1 MVVFRSCVRCRDGAS
16 GWRTGAGARRD
27 GLARRDGCLAEARH
41 TGRCVVSDAAGR
53 APVVFARSA
62 RRVKDAGCVD
72 PVDPVGRPRLL
83 LPCKALRSR
92 GETASPS
99 RQATRPSFLG
109 KPFPKGG
116 STGSIG
122 STRST
127 VSASRVHP
135 ASTHGP
141 SGIGERPRAAHQS
154 SSSGPCVPVTAL
166 DLPDPACP
174 ECPGKRPFAECRRP
188 DRLRPSGVRHM
199 EVGERFFAV
208 SPGHPVR
215 ADPLRE
221 DATRPGC
228 GLRPRPP
235 GTGCG
240 ANAVS
245 QGETRLGDGTAGSG
259 TCPVPPHRPRP
270 TRGRIR
276 ARPDHSWEP
285 RTHRCVRRAGCGRRT
300 APRAAGLDTAVGLV
314 DEGHPGGLAVGD
326 RPDPADR
333 HARDAWS
340 SRCAGSPGSRATA

>member
-1 MVVFRSCVRCRDGAS
+1 M
-16 GWRTGAGARRD
+16 
-27 GLARRDGCLAEARH
+27 
-41 TGRCVVSDAAGR
+41 SDAAGR
-53 APVVFARSA
+53 APVIFARSA
-62 RRVKDAGCVD
+62 WRVKDAGCVD

-154 SSSGPCVPVTAL
+154 SLSGRWSGNPMPAHVFPSRRLTFLTPRARSAPANARSLSAGDRTGCAHRVYGAWRSASGSSQSPPATPSGRIHCARTPPAPVAVS
-166 DLPDPACP
+166 DRVRQA
-174 ECPGKRPFAECRRP
+174 PGAVRTRSARVRP
-188 DRLRPSGVRHM
+188 DWVMAPP
-199 EVGERFFAV
+199 EAA
-208 SPGHPVR
+208 R
-215 ADPLRE
+215 AP
-221 DATRPGC
+221 
-228 GLRPRPP
+228 
-235 GTGCG
+235 
-240 ANAVS
+240 
-245 QGETRLGDGTAGSG
+245 
-259 TCPVPPHRPRP
+259 CPVPPHRPRP

>member
-1 MVVFRSCVRCRDGAS
+1 
-16 GWRTGAGARRD
+16 
-27 GLARRDGCLAEARH
+27 
-41 TGRCVVSDAAGR
+41 
-53 APVVFARSA
+53 
-62 RRVKDAGCVD
+62 
-72 PVDPVGRPRLL
+72 
-83 LPCKALRSR
+83 
-92 GETASPS
+92 
-99 RQATRPSFLG
+99 
-109 KPFPKGG
+109 
-116 STGSIG
+116 
-122 STRST
+122 
-127 VSASRVHP
+127 
-135 ASTHGP
+135 
-141 SGIGERPRAAHQS
+141 
-154 SSSGPCVPVTAL
+154 
-166 DLPDPACP
+166 
-174 ECPGKRPFAECRRP
+174 
-188 DRLRPSGVRHM
+188 M

-314 DEGHPGGLAVGD
+314 DEGYP
-326 RPDPADR
+326 
-333 HARDAWS
+333 
-340 SRCAGSPGSRATA
+340 GSPGSVTVRTPATGTHATPGHRDAQEVRGREPPPDPRMHWLPARCIRVMAGASARRCACLHGAEVSSAPEAIHCRAGHVRITDGEPFPDLPHLPDLPRGRRPSSPWPGGSQRAGTASLHEER